1 MNART
6 AASRIWI
13 AVDALDRSAAVL
25 GAVTRLASG
34 RAVEL
39 AGLFVEDADLLR
51 LAGWPTATETRLF
64 EASMRPMGGAELE
77 AALRAQALALQ
88 RRLDALARDIGV
100 PWSFR
105 TARGRVV
112 QQALSAAASGDWIV
126 LASAA
131 TTVTLRVRQAASRT
145 RPVIWLLPEDACG
158 LARLLAAAA
167 GYDPQGAGERRV
179 VLPEDAARAGE
190 IRAAAHAAG
199 GAMRIASEDELM
211 ARAACGPAAPG
222 DLVLMT
228 RESGAADPQR
238 LGRLLRRGAGPL
250 ALV

>member
-1 MNART
+1 MNATTT
-6 AASRIWI
+6 ALRIWI
-13 AVDALDRSAAVL
+13 AVDALDRSADVL
-25 GAVTRLASG
+25 GAAMRLAAG

-51 LAGWPTATETRLF
+51 LAGWPSATETRLF
-64 EASMRPMGGAELE
+64 EASLRQVGGAELE

-88 RRLDALARDIGV
+88 RRVDALARDIGV

-112 QQALSAAASGDWIV
+112 QQALHLAGSGDWIV

-131 TTVTLRVRQAASRT
+131 TGLRLQQAASRA
-145 RPVIWLLPEDACG
+145 RPLVWLLPDDVEA
-158 LARLLAAAA
+158 LSPLLAAATR
-167 GYDPQGAGERRV
+167 YDPQRSAERRV
-179 VLPEDAARAGE
+179 VLPPDATHAARL
-190 IRAAAHAAG
+190 RAASQAAG
-199 GAMRIASEDELM
+199 TRLQLVRESELI
-211 ARAACGPAAPG
+211 ARASCGPSVPG

-238 LGRLLRRGAGPL
+238 LGRLLRRGVGPL